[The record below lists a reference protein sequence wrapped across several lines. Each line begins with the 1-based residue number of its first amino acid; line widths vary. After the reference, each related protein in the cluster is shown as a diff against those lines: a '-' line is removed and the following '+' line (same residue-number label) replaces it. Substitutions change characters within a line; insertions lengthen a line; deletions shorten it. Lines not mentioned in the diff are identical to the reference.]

1 MSQVPPQ
8 ANDTVARGL
17 GMGCLSIFAGVLA
30 YVCIGIV
37 AGVILSQGESVD
49 VETISLLGAGA
60 MRIVFMVL
68 WLLPIA
74 LPIALAVR
82 YNGQG
87 RGKAARGA
95 MFSILL
101 AIAVGALL
109 VAACFGLVLI
119 MFSGADFR

>member
-30 YVCIGIV
+30 YACIGVI
-37 AGVILSQGESVD
+37 AGVVFSGGTDFDVD
-49 VETISLLGAGA
+49 MFSAGA
-60 MRIVFMVL
+60 MQVVAMVL
-68 WLLPIA
+68 WLLPIG
-74 LPIALAVR
+74 LPIALAIR

-119 MFSGADFR
+119 LFSGADFR

>member
-30 YVCIGIV
+30 YVCIGVV
-37 AGVILSQGESVD
+37 AGVVLSQGADLD
-49 VETISLLGAGA
+49 VETISLFSEGAA
-60 MRIVFMVL
+60 RIIFMVL

-101 AIAVGALL
+101 AFAVGALL
-109 VAACFGLVLI
+109 VAACFGIVLLA
-119 MFSGADFR
+119 FSGADFR